1 MVRKRVLS
9 LVLAAMLTVLY
20 PAAAFAR
27 GRSTKKEV
35 PATVDTNTAN
45 ETRETKEV
53 SETNETKEEQTAETP
68 SAGGKAS
75 KDAKKAEKAEKPAK
89 PKKKD
94 EAAPLREEIDRLQKE
109 LAAQKDQYQRML
121 AEYANYKRRTEQE
134 KEQLGSFVKA
144 ETLKALLPA
153 LDNLERA
160 VAAPAGDEYKTGVD
174 MTIRQLQE
182 LLSSQGL
189 EPIEAAGAPFDPEV
203 HHAVMREDA
212 DGVEPDTVTEMFQKG
227 YKVDGRVIRPAMVKV
242 AN

>member
-1 MVRKRVLS
+1 MEDKKDTEMEKEKS
-9 LVLAAMLTVLY
+9 QEQHETQA
-20 PAAAFAR
+20 PAAEEAA
-27 GRSTKKEV
+27 GPDKGSGSPGAESPKKE
-35 PATVDTNTAN
+35 
-45 ETRETKEV
+45 
-53 SETNETKEEQTAETP
+53 
-68 SAGGKAS
+68 KA
-75 KDAKKAEKAEKPAK
+75 AK

-94 EAAPLREEIDRLQKE
+94 ETAALKEENEDLKRQLD
-109 LAAQKDQYQRML
+109 AQKDQYQRML

-134 KEQLGSFVKA
+134 KAQLGSFVKA

-160 VAAPAGDEYKTGVD
+160 VDAPAGEEYKTGVD
-174 MTIRQLQE
+174 MTIRQLEE
-182 LLSSQGL
+182 LLASQGL
-189 EPIEAAGAPFDPEV
+189 EAIDAKGAPFDPEI

>member
-1 MVRKRVLS
+1 M
-9 LVLAAMLTVLY
+9 
-20 PAAAFAR
+20 
-27 GRSTKKEV
+27 
-35 PATVDTNTAN
+35 DTNTAN

-53 SETNETKEEQTAETP
+53 SETNETKEKQTAETP
-68 SAGGKAS
+68 SSGEKAS

>member
-1 MVRKRVLS
+1 MEDKKDTEMEKEKS
-9 LVLAAMLTVLY
+9 QEQHETQA
-20 PAAAFAR
+20 PAAEEAA
-27 GRSTKKEV
+27 GPDKGSGSPGAESPKKE
-35 PATVDTNTAN
+35 
-45 ETRETKEV
+45 
-53 SETNETKEEQTAETP
+53 
-68 SAGGKAS
+68 KA
-75 KDAKKAEKAEKPAK
+75 AK

-94 EAAPLREEIDRLQKE
+94 ETAALKEEIEDLKRQLD
-109 LAAQKDQYQRML
+109 AQKDQYQRML

-134 KEQLGSFVKA
+134 KAQLGSFVKA

-160 VAAPAGDEYKTGVD
+160 VDAPAGEEYKTGVD
-174 MTIRQLQE
+174 MTIRQLEE
-182 LLSSQGL
+182 LLASQGL
-189 EPIEAAGAPFDPEV
+189 EANDAKGAPFDPEI